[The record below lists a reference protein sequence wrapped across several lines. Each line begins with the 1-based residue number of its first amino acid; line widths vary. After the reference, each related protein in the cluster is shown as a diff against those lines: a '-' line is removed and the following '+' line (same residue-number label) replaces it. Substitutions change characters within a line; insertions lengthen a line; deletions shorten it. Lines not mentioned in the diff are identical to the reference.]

1 MFTRN
6 HTNPPLR
13 GPRRPPF
20 SLQLVIFSV
29 GLILFAWTP
38 TQAQMGNSVIYSDSW
53 FDSSTNPMYVVGVGI
68 TSDSYN
74 TYGHRYWVN
83 TTVTSPTGRYASGSS
98 STSSS
103 YARVDV
109 YLDWN
114 FEFGDFTVNTTHS
127 MTCPYIYG
135 VVTAPTIFDIKLTR
149 SSYLGTGWDGAYC
162 TYELGCAPGTDATCK
177 LYNVRALPIG
187 TSCVEAIG
195 KYFWC
200 IDISYNGQCVKYAT
214 VCVGPYN
221 LPQWCN

>member
-1 MFTRN
+1 
-6 HTNPPLR
+6 
-13 GPRRPPF
+13 
-20 SLQLVIFSV
+20 
-29 GLILFAWTP
+29 
-38 TQAQMGNSVIYSDSW
+38 
-53 FDSSTNPMYVVGVGI
+53 MYVVGVGI

-135 VVTAPTIFDIKLTR
+135 VV
-149 SSYLGTGWDGAYC
+149 S
-162 TYELGCAPGTDATCK
+162 
-177 LYNVRALPIG
+177 
-187 TSCVEAIG
+187 
-195 KYFWC
+195 
-200 IDISYNGQCVKYAT
+200 QCVKYAT